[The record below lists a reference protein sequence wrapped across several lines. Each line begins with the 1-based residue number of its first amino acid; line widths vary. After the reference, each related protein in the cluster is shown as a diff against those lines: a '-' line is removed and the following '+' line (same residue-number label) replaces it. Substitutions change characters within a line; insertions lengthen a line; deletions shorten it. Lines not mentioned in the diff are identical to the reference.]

1 MSGFPVTSSCESRV
15 GVGVDEKFHVEHVA
29 DVGVVEHQNAF
40 EQDHVRGIYHSKF
53 TFHSENDIPK
63 FVLEELKRMKSNFN
77 FNLWDQK
84 VVAVVDRFLLFGG
97 HLCNKSSTRGL
108 KMAANLDKWSL
119 FGGGR

>member
-15 GVGVDEKFHVEHVA
+15 GIGVDEKFHVEHVA

-63 FVLEELKRMKSNFN
+63 FVFEELKRMKSNLSTTTTFGTKK
-77 FNLWDQK
+77 LWP
-84 VVAVVDRFLLFGG
+84 LLTGSCCSEVIYVRKAQHG
-97 HLCNKSSTRGL
+97 
-108 KMAANLDKWSL
+108 A
-119 FGGGR
+119 